1 MEEKETFEEEIS
13 LRELIG
19 ILKNRAKVIAAVTLL
34 SLLVASVYTFF
45 VKKPVYEAYTTLMVV
60 RPAQRIQDP
69 TSQITY
75 QDIQTNRLLVSTYG
89 EIAKSRSVLDEVIR
103 NLNLNTTFESL
114 KSRIQVNLVKNTE
127 IIEIRVSDNNPEMA
141 ATIANETA
149 RCFSRQVMRIM
160 NVENVEVIDEAIPIY
175 KKVEPKPALNLSLSL
190 ILGLMVGIF
199 LAFILEFMDTSIKSP
214 EDVAKYL
221 GLPVIGTIP
230 YVEKGETA

>member
-1 MEEKETFEEEIS
+1 MEEKETLEEEIS
-13 LRELIG
+13 LREIFA
-19 ILKNRAKVIAAVTLL
+19 ILKNRAKIIAAVMLL
-34 SLLVASVYTFF
+34 SVLASSVYTFF
-45 VKKPVYEAYTTLMVV
+45 IKKPVYEAYTTLMVV
-60 RPAQRIQDP
+60 RPAQKIQDP

-75 QDIQTNRLLVSTYG
+75 QEIQTNRLLVSTYG
-89 EIAKSRSVLDEVIR
+89 EIAKSRSVLDEVIK

-114 KSRIQVNLVKNTE
+114 RSRIQVNLVKDTE
-127 IIEIRVSDNNPEMA
+127 IIEIRVKDTDPEMA

-175 KKVEPKPALNLSLSL
+175 KKVEPKPALNLSLSM
-190 ILGLMVGIF
+190 ILGLMVGVF
-199 LAFILEFMDTSIKSP
+199 LAFVLEFMDTSIKTP

-230 YVEKGETA
+230 YVEKGDAT